1 MKTTVGDV
9 VQFYKKYPNLIGTLS
24 VKTRFG
30 YKCIEGAALTAKKS
44 DVIKLESES
53 GEILKVS
60 PDHLMLSNDCNW
72 VASKNL
78 SVGDFLFTENGP
90 VKIKLIKHLKTKE
103 DLFDLQVADVKEF
116 YANGLV
122 SHNSTF
128 IDAITFALY
137 GKPFR
142 KINKSGLINSINK
155 SELVTEVEFSIGPN
169 KYKIIRG
176 IKPNIFEVY
185 CNGDLVRQ
193 DAKVKDYQEQLERY
207 ILKMSYKS
215 FTQVVILGSARY
227 TPFMQLSAGDRRSVI
242 EDLLDI
248 QIFSNMNS
256 IVKDKVSGIKETVQ
270 DCKFNI
276 ELFKD
281 KIELQ
286 KQNIKRTNQVSDEL
300 ILRKKELI
308 ANTCVEVEDLQ
319 QTISELL
326 SENERLGHEIS
337 DMDVVEK
344 KKNKLL
350 LIEGKLRDNISKVEK
365 DNTFYHSND
374 NCPTCRQSINSVFKQ
389 EIIEKNSTKLI
400 ELVDGEKKLS
410 KELKVAT
417 DRLVAISKINAKILK
432 NSSILSEKNSNIVSA
447 QKYIKLVSNEID
459 QLKDSSNTTD
469 NGSDKLQELIESLDI
484 YVEKYEEYINEK
496 SYYDFISVMLKD
508 GGIKTRIIKQYLPI
522 LNKYINQYLAQ
533 LDFFVNFNINEN
545 FEEVIKSRHRDEFT
559 YANFS
564 EGEKTRLDLA
574 ILFSFRQLARLKNSV
589 NTNLLILDEIMDGS
603 LDTGGTDVFMNLL
616 SSVDKST
623 NIFVI
628 SHKSDQ
634 VSDKFDT
641 VLKFEKIK
649 NFSKM
654 KVIQ

>member
-1 MKTTVGDV
+1 MVIFEKIRFKNFLSYGNTFTEILLNVERT
-9 VQFYKKYPNLIGTLS
+9 TLS
-24 VKTRFG
+24 TGV
-30 YKCIEGAALTAKKS
+30 
-44 DVIKLESES
+44 
-53 GEILKVS
+53 
-60 PDHLMLSNDCNW
+60 
-72 VASKNL
+72 
-78 SVGDFLFTENGP
+78 NGQG
-90 VKIKLIKHLKTKE
+90 K
-103 DLFDLQVADVKEF
+103 
-116 YANGLV
+116 
-122 SHNSTF
+122 STF

-142 KINKSGLINSINK
+142 KINKGQLINSINK

-169 KYKIIRG
+169 RYKIIRG

-185 CNGDLVRQ
+185 CNDVLVKQ
-193 DAKVKDYQEQLERY
+193 DAKVRDYQEQLERY
-207 ILKMSYKS
+207 ILKMNYKS

-227 TPFMQLSAGDRRSVI
+227 TPFMQLSASDRRSVI

-248 QIFSNMNS
+248 QIFSSMNS
-256 IVKDKVSGIKETVQ
+256 IVKDKLSGIKDSVQ
-270 DCKFNI
+270 DCKYNI

-286 KQNIKRTNQVSDEL
+286 KQNIKQNKKASDEL
-300 ILRKKELI
+300 VLRKHEII
-308 ANTCVEVEDLQ
+308 ANTFVEVEDLQ
-319 QTISELL
+319 KSVQELL
-326 SENERLGHEIS
+326 EENVTLSGQITDLSSLES
-337 DMDVVEK
+337 K
-344 KKNKLL
+344 QQKLFNF
-350 LIEGKLRDNISKVEK
+350 GVKLKGNISKIKNE
-365 DNTFYHSND
+365 TEFYHVND
-374 NCPTCRQSINSVFKQ
+374 NCPTCKQSIDQNFK
-389 EIIEKNSTKLI
+389 
-400 ELVDGEKKLS
+400 D
-410 KELKVAT
+410 
-417 DRLVAISKINAKILK
+417 DAISKNNLKLEELQVGELKLLEEFNVGKERLADIQKINDKISK
-432 NSSILSEKNSNIVSA
+432 NNVIISDKNSNIRSA
-447 QKYIKLVSNEID
+447 QKYINLVSEEIETI
-459 QLKDSSNTTD
+459 QISNNVTETGQD
-469 NGSDKLQELIESLDI
+469 TLQELVESLDI

-496 SYYDFISVMLKD
+496 SYYDFISIMLKD

-522 LNKYINQYLAQ
+522 LNKYINQYLTQ

-545 FEEVIKSRHRDEFT
+545 FEEIIKSRHRDEFT

-616 SSVDKST
+616 STVDKNT

-634 VSDKFDT
+634 VSDKFDSI
-641 VLKFEKIK
+641 LKFEKIK

>member
-90 VKIKLIKHLKTKE
+90 VKIKLIKHLKTKQ

-142 KINKSGLINSINK
+142 KINKNGLINSINK
-155 SELVTEVEFSIGPN
+155 TELVTEVEFSIGPN

-281 KIELQ
+281 KIDLQ
-286 KQNIKRTNQVSDEL
+286 KQNIKRNRQASDEL
-300 ILRKKELI
+300 VLRKKELI
-308 ANTCVEVEDLQ
+308 ANTCIEVKDLQ
-319 QTISELL
+319 ESITDLL
-326 SENERLGHEIS
+326 TENEELGQQIVDLDS
-337 DMDVVEK
+337 VEK

-350 LIEGKLRDNISKVEK
+350 LIEGKLQDNISKIEK
-365 DNTFYHSND
+365 DNLFYHSND
-374 NCPTCRQSINSVFKQ
+374 NCPTCKQSIDLTFKQ
-389 EIIEKNSTKLI
+389 GIIDKNGSKLI

-410 KELKVAT
+410 EELKVTT
-417 DRLVAISKINAKILK
+417 DRLNEISKINAKILK
-432 NSSILSEKNSNIVSA
+432 NSRILSEKNSNIVSA
-447 QKYIKLVSNEID
+447 QKYIQLISNEIE
-459 QLKDSSNTTD
+459 QLNSSENIVD
-469 NGSDKLQELIESLDI
+469 NGSDKLQELIESLDD

-508 GGIKTRIIKQYLPI
+508 GGIKTRIIKQYLPV
-522 LNKYINQYLAQ
+522 LNKYINQYLTQ

-654 KVIQ
+654 RVIQ

>member
-1 MKTTVGDV
+1 MVIFESIK
-9 VQFYKKYPNLIGTLS
+9 FKNFLS
-24 VKTRFG
+24 YG
-30 YKCIEGAALTAKKS
+30 NS
-44 DVIKLESES
+44 
-53 GEILKVS
+53 
-60 PDHLMLSNDCNW
+60 
-72 VASKNL
+72 
-78 SVGDFLFTENGP
+78 FTEIPLNQSRTTISTG
-90 VKIKLIKHLKTKE
+90 KNAQGK
-103 DLFDLQVADVKEF
+103 
-116 YANGLV
+116 
-122 SHNSTF
+122 STF

-142 KINKSGLINSINK
+142 KINKGQLINSINK
-155 SELVTEVEFSIGPN
+155 SELVTEIDFSIGLN

-185 CNGDLVRQ
+185 CNGVLVKQ

-227 TPFMQLSAGDRRSVI
+227 TPFMQLSASDRRSVI

-256 IVKDKVSGIKETVQ
+256 IVKDKLSSIKESVQ
-270 DCKFNI
+270 DCKYNI
-276 ELFKD
+276 ELFRD

-286 KQNIKRTNQVSDEL
+286 KQNIKQNKTASEQL
-300 ILRKKELI
+300 ILRKEEII
-308 ANTCVEVEDLQ
+308 ANTFIEVEGLQ
-319 QTISELL
+319 KSIQELMQENKSL
-326 SENERLGHEIS
+326 SEQITDLDSLEI
-337 DMDVVEK
+337 K
-344 KKNKLL
+344 QTKLFN
-350 LIEGKLRDNISKVEK
+350 IGVKLKGNISKIEK
-365 DNTFYHSND
+365 ETEFYHDND
-374 NCPTCRQSINSVFKQ
+374 NCPTCKQ
-389 EIIEKNSTKLI
+389 TIDNTFRTQTIVENNIKLQ
-400 ELVDGEKKLS
+400 
-410 KELKVAT
+410 ELKT
-417 DRLVAISKINAKILK
+417 GEQKLLDEYNTGKQRLAEIKHINDVIAKNNSIILD
-432 NSSILSEKNSNIVSA
+432 KNSNIRSA
-447 QKYIKLVSNEID
+447 QKYIKLVSEEISVI
-459 QLKDSSNTTD
+459 QTPGTTQEADSST
-469 NGSDKLQELIESLDI
+469 LQQLIESLDV
-484 YVEKYEEYINEK
+484 YVQKYEDYINEK

-522 LNKYINQYLAQ
+522 LNKYINQYLSQ

-589 NTNLLILDEIMDGS
+589 NTNLLILDEIMDSS
-603 LDTGGTDVFMNLL
+603 LDSAGTDVFMNLL
-616 SSVDKST
+616 ATVDKNT

-628 SHKSDQ
+628 SHKSDN

-654 KVIQ
+654 QVIQ

>member
-1 MKTTVGDV
+1 MVI
-9 VQFYKKYPNLIGTLS
+9 FKKVRFKNFLS
-24 VKTRFG
+24 YG
-30 YKCIEGAALTAKKS
+30 NA
-44 DVIKLESES
+44 
-53 GEILKVS
+53 
-60 PDHLMLSNDCNW
+60 
-72 VASKNL
+72 
-78 SVGDFLFTENGP
+78 FTEISLNTHNTTLLCGKNG
-90 VKIKLIKHLKTKE
+90 
-103 DLFDLQVADVKEF
+103 
-116 YANGLV
+116 NGK
-122 SHNSTF
+122 SCA

-142 KINKSGLINSINK
+142 KINKNGLLNSINK
-155 SELVTEVEFSIGPN
+155 SELVTEIEFSIGVN
-169 KYKIIRG
+169 NYKIIRG

-185 CNGDLVRQ
+185 CNDVLVKQ

-227 TPFMQLSAGDRRSVI
+227 TPFMQLSASDRRSVI

-256 IVKDKVSGIKETVQ
+256 IVKDKLSSIKDAVQ
-270 DCKFNI
+270 DCKYNI

-286 KQNIKRTNQVSDEL
+286 KQNIKQNKTVSEQL
-300 ILRKKELI
+300 ILRKQEII
-308 ANTCVEVEDLQ
+308 ANTFVEVEELQ
-319 QTISELL
+319 KTVQELL
-326 SENERLGHEIS
+326 KENANLTAQISDLDSLESKQTKLSNISVKLKGSISKIKKENE
-337 DMDVVEK
+337 
-344 KKNKLL
+344 
-350 LIEGKLRDNISKVEK
+350 
-365 DNTFYHSND
+365 FYHDND
-374 NCPTCRQSINSVFKQ
+374 NCPTCKQTINETFKLQTISTNSLKLQ
-389 EIIEKNSTKLI
+389 ELELGEQKLI
-400 ELVDGEKKLS
+400 DEY
-410 KELKVAT
+410 
-417 DRLVAISKINAKILK
+417 NAGKQR
-432 NSSILSEKNSNIVSA
+432 LSEIKQINNKIANNNSIILDKNSNIRSA
-447 QKYIKLVSNEID
+447 QKYIKLVSEEIHSIQNPVSVNET
-459 QLKDSSNTTD
+459 DSDT
-469 NGSDKLQELIESLDI
+469 LQGLVDSLDV
-484 YVEKYEEYINEK
+484 YVERYEEYINKK

-522 LNKYINQYLAQ
+522 LNKYINQYLTQ

-545 FEEVIKSRHRDEFT
+545 FEELIKSRHRDEFT

-603 LDTGGTDVFMNLL
+603 LDTTGTDVFMNLL
-616 SSVDKST
+616 SSVDKNT

-641 VLKFEKIK
+641 VLKFEKLK

>member
-1 MKTTVGDV
+1 MVIFEVIRFKNFLSYGNNFTEIFLNKDRT
-9 VQFYKKYPNLIGTLS
+9 TLS
-24 VKTRFG
+24 TGV
-30 YKCIEGAALTAKKS
+30 
-44 DVIKLESES
+44 
-53 GEILKVS
+53 
-60 PDHLMLSNDCNW
+60 
-72 VASKNL
+72 
-78 SVGDFLFTENGP
+78 NGQG
-90 VKIKLIKHLKTKE
+90 K
-103 DLFDLQVADVKEF
+103 
-116 YANGLV
+116 
-122 SHNSTF
+122 STF

-142 KINKSGLINSINK
+142 KINKGGLINSINK
-155 SELVTEVEFSIGPN
+155 SELVTEVEFSIGVN

-256 IVKDKVSGIKETVQ
+256 VVKDKISGIKETIQ

-276 ELFKD
+276 ELFKE
-281 KIELQ
+281 KIEFQ
-286 KQNIKRTNQVSDEL
+286 KQSIKRSKQASDEL
-300 ILRKKELI
+300 VLRKKELI
-308 ANTCVEVEDLQ
+308 ANTCVEVSDLQ
-319 QTISELL
+319 TTISELL
-326 SENERLGHEIS
+326 TENEQLSQQIIDFS
-337 DMDVVEK
+337 SVEK

-350 LIEGKLRDNISKVEK
+350 LIEGKLQDNISKIKK
-365 DNTFYHSND
+365 DNSFYHSND
-374 NCPTCRQSINSVFKQ
+374 NCPTCRQLIDGDFRQK
-389 EIIEKNSTKLI
+389 IIDKNNIKLE
-400 ELVDGEKKLS
+400 ELVDGEQKLS
-410 KELKVAT
+410 EELSVAT
-417 DRLVAISKINAKILK
+417 DRLKEIAKINAKILK

-447 QKYIKLVSNEID
+447 QKYIQLLSNEI
-459 QLKDSSNTTD
+459 QQINESENTVD
-469 NGSDKLQELIESLDI
+469 NESDKLQELIESFDV

-522 LNKYINQYLAQ
+522 LNKYINQYLTQ

-545 FEEVIKSRHRDEFT
+545 FEEIIKSRHRDEFT
-559 YANFS
+559 YSNFS

-603 LDTGGTDVFMNLL
+603 LDNGGTDVFMNLL
-616 SSVDKST
+616 SSVDRNT

-641 VLKFEKIK
+641 VLKFEKVK

>member
-1 MKTTVGDV
+1 MVIFETIRFKNFLSYGNNFTEIELNKDRT
-9 VQFYKKYPNLIGTLS
+9 TLS
-24 VKTRFG
+24 TG
-30 YKCIEGAALTAKKS
+30 I
-44 DVIKLESES
+44 
-53 GEILKVS
+53 
-60 PDHLMLSNDCNW
+60 
-72 VASKNL
+72 
-78 SVGDFLFTENGP
+78 NGQG
-90 VKIKLIKHLKTKE
+90 K
-103 DLFDLQVADVKEF
+103 
-116 YANGLV
+116 
-122 SHNSTF
+122 STF

-142 KINKSGLINSINK
+142 KINKNGLINSINK
-155 SELVTEVEFSIGPN
+155 TELVTEVEFSIGPN

-176 IKPNIFEVY
+176 IKPNVFEVY

-281 KIELQ
+281 KIDLQ
-286 KQNIKRTNQVSDEL
+286 KQNIKRNRQASDEL
-300 ILRKKELI
+300 VLRKKELI
-308 ANTCVEVEDLQ
+308 ANTCIEVKDLQ
-319 QTISELL
+319 ESITDLL
-326 SENERLGHEIS
+326 TENEELGQQIVDLDS
-337 DMDVVEK
+337 VEK

-350 LIEGKLRDNISKVEK
+350 LIEGKLQDNISKIEK
-365 DNTFYHSND
+365 DNLFYHSND
-374 NCPTCRQSINSVFKQ
+374 NCPTCKQSIDLTFKQ
-389 EIIEKNSTKLI
+389 GIINKNASKLI

-410 KELKVAT
+410 EELKVAT
-417 DRLVAISKINAKILK
+417 DRLREISKINAKILK
-432 NSSILSEKNSNIVSA
+432 NSHILSEKNSNIVSA
-447 QKYIKLVSNEID
+447 QKYIQLISNEIE
-459 QLKDSSNTTD
+459 QLNSSENIVD
-469 NGSDKLQELIESLDI
+469 NGSDKLQELIESLDD

-508 GGIKTRIIKQYLPI
+508 GGIKTRIIKQYLPV
-522 LNKYINQYLAQ
+522 LNKYINQYLTQ

>member
-1 MKTTVGDV
+1 MVIFETIRFKNFLSYGNNFTEIELNKDRT
-9 VQFYKKYPNLIGTLS
+9 TLS
-24 VKTRFG
+24 TG
-30 YKCIEGAALTAKKS
+30 I
-44 DVIKLESES
+44 
-53 GEILKVS
+53 
-60 PDHLMLSNDCNW
+60 
-72 VASKNL
+72 
-78 SVGDFLFTENGP
+78 NGQG
-90 VKIKLIKHLKTKE
+90 K
-103 DLFDLQVADVKEF
+103 
-116 YANGLV
+116 
-122 SHNSTF
+122 STF

-142 KINKSGLINSINK
+142 KINKNGLINSINK
-155 SELVTEVEFSIGPN
+155 TELVTEVEFSIGPN

-281 KIELQ
+281 KIDLQ
-286 KQNIKRTNQVSDEL
+286 KQNIKRNRQASDEL
-300 ILRKKELI
+300 VLRKKELI
-308 ANTCVEVEDLQ
+308 ANTCIEVKDLQ
-319 QTISELL
+319 ESITDLL
-326 SENERLGHEIS
+326 TENEELGQQIVDLDS
-337 DMDVVEK
+337 VEK

-350 LIEGKLRDNISKVEK
+350 LIDGKLQDNISKIEK
-365 DNTFYHSND
+365 DNLFYHSND
-374 NCPTCRQSINSVFKQ
+374 NCPTCKQSIDLTFKQ
-389 EIIEKNSTKLI
+389 GIINKNASKLI

-410 KELKVAT
+410 EELKVAT
-417 DRLVAISKINAKILK
+417 DRLREISKINAKILK
-432 NSSILSEKNSNIVSA
+432 NSHILSEKNSNIVSA
-447 QKYIKLVSNEID
+447 QKYIQLISNEIE
-459 QLKDSSNTTD
+459 QLNSSENIVD
-469 NGSDKLQELIESLDI
+469 NGSDKLQELIESLDD

-508 GGIKTRIIKQYLPI
+508 GGIKTRIIKQYLPV
-522 LNKYINQYLAQ
+522 LNKYINQYLTQ

-641 VLKFEKIK
+641 VLKFEKTK

-654 KVIQ
+654 KVVQ

>member
-1 MKTTVGDV
+1 MVIFESIKFKNFLSYGNSFTEIPLNVTRT
-9 VQFYKKYPNLIGTLS
+9 TLS
-24 VKTRFG
+24 TG
-30 YKCIEGAALTAKKS
+30 
-44 DVIKLESES
+44 
-53 GEILKVS
+53 
-60 PDHLMLSNDCNW
+60 
-72 VASKNL
+72 KNAQ
-78 SVGDFLFTENGP
+78 G
-90 VKIKLIKHLKTKE
+90 K
-103 DLFDLQVADVKEF
+103 
-116 YANGLV
+116 
-122 SHNSTF
+122 STF

-142 KINKSGLINSINK
+142 KINKGQLVNSINK
-155 SELVTEVEFSIGPN
+155 SELVTEIDFSIGLN

-185 CNGDLVRQ
+185 CNDVLVKQ

-256 IVKDKVSGIKETVQ
+256 IVKDKLSGIKESVQ
-270 DCKFNI
+270 DCKYNI

-286 KQNIKRTNQVSDEL
+286 KQNIKQNKTASEQL
-300 ILRKKELI
+300 ILRKEEII
-308 ANTCVEVEDLQ
+308 ANTFIEVEGLQ
-319 QTISELL
+319 KSIQELMQ
-326 SENERLGHEIS
+326 ENESLAEQITDLNSLEI
-337 DMDVVEK
+337 K
-344 KKNKLL
+344 QTKLFN
-350 LIEGKLRDNISKVEK
+350 IGVKLKDNISKIQK
-365 DNTFYHSND
+365 DTEFYHDND
-374 NCPTCRQSINSVFKQ
+374 NCPTCKQTIDNIFKTQ
-389 EIIEKNSTKLI
+389 TITKNGIKI
-400 ELVDGEKKLS
+400 Q
-410 KELKVAT
+410 ELKTGEQKLLDEYNAGKQ
-417 DRLVAISKINAKILK
+417 RLAEIKQINDVIAKNNTIILD
-432 NSSILSEKNSNIVSA
+432 KNSNIRSA
-447 QKYIKLVSNEID
+447 QKYIKLVSEEISVM
-459 QLKDSSNTTD
+459 QNPESTQETNSST
-469 NGSDKLQELIESLDI
+469 LQQLIESLDV
-484 YVEKYEEYINEK
+484 YVQKYEDYINEK

-508 GGIKTRIIKQYLPI
+508 GGIKTKIIKQYLPI
-522 LNKYINQYLAQ
+522 LNKYINQYLSQ

-603 LDTGGTDVFMNLL
+603 LDSGGTDVFMNLI
-616 SSVDKST
+616 STVDKNT

-641 VLKFEKIK
+641 VLKFEKVK
-649 NFSKM
+649 NFSKL
-654 KVIQ
+654 KVVQ